1 MEKHDF
7 ILELGT
13 EELPPKLLRKLSN
26 SLRDNLVAEL
36 ENLGLEMG
44 KVDCFATPRRL
55 AVFIKQLQSKQ
66 KSQLIEK
73 KGPAIGSPDKA
84 VEGFAKSCG
93 IDKINLK
100 KQHSEGKEYYFYKT
114 RMKGEKVFDLLPIA
128 VKSAIKNIP
137 VTRAMQWGDSDYS
150 FVRPVHWLVMML
162 DEKIVPS
169 KIMGLSSGNKSR
181 GLRFS
186 NDSII
191 EIPSAAKYQ
200 ATMRKKAKIEV
211 DFDLRKE
218 LIRQQVI
225 AIASDKN
232 AEAVIDDSL
241 LEEVCALIE
250 YPYAFLGNFDKK
262 YLDVPEEAIIS
273 AMKSHQKYFHLVDK
287 GNKLL
292 PLFISVAN
300 IESNDMDVIVEG
312 NERVIRPR
320 LADAEFFWNQ
330 DRTKSLDQRLV
341 DLKSVLFM
349 KSLGSMADKA
359 KRIEKLSSHIA
370 SKLNLDSEVCARAGL
385 LSKSDLMTDMVGEFA
400 DLQGIMGEHY
410 ALYDGEEKKVAFAIR
425 DQYLPRFSGD
435 KLPSTDEGSVVAIA
449 DRLDSITGIY
459 GIGNG
464 PTGSKDPYALRR
476 LALGLLR
483 ILVEGKKDLNLIE
496 LIDSSL
502 NLHSKEVNRDI
513 SSEIYKFMMERL
525 KAYYKESH
533 VDGNVFEAVLA
544 VSPESP
550 LDFHLRIEALNEFI
564 QHSESRS
571 LIEAN
576 KRIANILKDCDNIEP
591 KLSLKLLEQEAE
603 KKLYQATQT
612 ITEKLKKEKDYGSI
626 MSSLLAL
633 KEVIDDFFD
642 NVMVNVK
649 DTKLRQARLSLIERV
664 RKLFLSVADI
674 SHLSS

>member
-287 GNKLL
+287 NKKLL

-300 IESNDMDVIVEG
+300 IESNNMDVIVEG

-320 LADAEFFWNQ
+320 LADSEFFWNQ
-330 DRTKSLDQRLV
+330 DRTKRLDQRLV
-341 DLKSVLFM
+341 DLESVLFM

-502 NLHSKEVNRDI
+502 NLHSKEVNRNI

>member
-26 SLRDNLVAEL
+26 SLRDNLVTEL

-93 IDKINLK
+93 IDKINLE
-100 KQHSEGKEYYFYKT
+100 KQHFEGKEYYFYKT
-114 RMKGEKVFDLLPIA
+114 TKKGDKVIDLLPIV

-137 VTRAMQWGDSDYS
+137 ITRAMQWGDSDYS

-162 DEKIVPS
+162 DEKIIPTR
-169 KIMGLSSGNKSR
+169 IMGLSSGNKSR

-191 EIPSAAKYQ
+191 EISSAAKYQ
-200 ATMRKKAKIEV
+200 NTIKKKAKIEV
-211 DFDLRKE
+211 NFDLRKE

-232 AEAVIDDSL
+232 AEAVIDESL

-250 YPYAFLGNFDKK
+250 YPHAFLGNFDKK

-273 AMKSHQKYFHLVDK
+273 VMKSHQKYFHLVDK

-300 IESNDMDVIVEG
+300 IESNNMSVIVEG

-320 LADAEFFWNQ
+320 LADAEFFWSQ

-400 DLQGIMGEHY
+400 DLQGIMGGHY

-483 ILVEGKKDLNLIE
+483 ILVEKKQDLNLIE

-513 SSEIYKFMMERL
+513 SNEIYKFMMERL

-576 KRIANILKDCDNIEP
+576 KRIANILKDCDDIEP
-591 KLSLKLLEQEAE
+591 KLNLKLLEEEAE

-612 ITEKLKKEKDYGSI
+612 ITEKLKKEKDYRSI